1 MRLRALAVVV
11 AWAAWVA
18 ADAAAESPE
27 VVGVGGAWRGGRVP
41 WSDWGRGRGGRASS
55 SCGPPCVCVADGAGA
70 GVVVDCSMALEPRA
84 VVQGFRASPPPP
96 AAPPGEDSGGGGGDA
111 VVRLVVMSSELP
123 ALEDDSFG
131 NVSFTHA
138 HVKYNHALAR
148 VSPHALRSS
157 HATLRV
163 LDLRNNNLT
172 AFPLAEQLAAFRR
185 LQYLSVD
192 DNGVEAVPEGVSGL
206 EQLLHLSL
214 ANNRVESLHPRA
226 LTSLPSLLHLDLHS
240 NRLLALP
247 PQLSALPALRSLLL
261 WDNPFTTLPA
271 GEAATPCGLRFLFCN
286 KVSRFP
292 SAVVGYAVLFF
303 FPISPL
309 LS

>member
-11 AWAAWVA
+11 MAWAAWVGGT
-18 ADAAAESPE
+18 AEPPA
-27 VVGVGGAWRGGRVP
+27 VVGAGGAWRGGRVP
-41 WSDWGRGRGGRASS
+41 WSGAGRWAGRRGGRASS
-55 SCGPPCVCVADGAGA
+55 SCGPPCVCVAEGAGA
-70 GVVVDCSMALEPRA
+70 EVLVDCSMALEPRA

-96 AAPPGEDSGGGGGDA
+96 ADAPGDGDGSGGDA
-111 VVRLVVMSSELP
+111 IVRLVVMSSELP

-138 HVKYNHALAR
+138 HVKYNHALAV
-148 VSPHALRSS
+148 VSPLALRSS

-172 AFPLAEQLAAFRR
+172 AFPLAEQLSAFRS

-192 DNGVEAVPEGVSGL
+192 DNGVAAVPEGVSGL

-261 WDNPFTTLPA
+261 WDNPFATLPS
-271 GEAATPCGLRFLFCN
+271 GETPAAHADALC
-286 KVSRFP
+286 
-292 SAVVGYAVLFF
+292 SALA
-303 FPISPL
+303 L
-309 LS
+309 LPMSGRAHF